1 MHPTNHVKTS
11 GDRPQI
17 QKALEPLRA
26 FANNETSGGIVLLLA
41 AITAMA
47 WVNSPWGDTYERLWQ
62 LSVSIRIGDFLL
74 KKPLLLWINDGL
86 MAMFFFV
93 VGLEMK
99 RELLVGE
106 LADSRQ
112 AVLPIT
118 AAIGGMVFP
127 ALIYLT
133 FNAESSV
140 RSGWGIPIAT
150 DIAFAIG
157 ILALLGDR
165 VPWSL
170 KVFLIGLAIVDDLGA
185 VLVIALFY
193 TSDISL
199 GNLAVGASFL
209 LALIAANRAG
219 IMHPLVYS
227 ILGIGG
233 LWLAFLLSGIHAT
246 VAGVLAAMTIPARTR
261 LSPTEL
267 VRKGER
273 FLARI
278 KTSDPEGEG
287 VLADRQKAEA
297 AQALELTTAL
307 AQTPL
312 QRLEHA
318 LQPWV
323 SLVIMPLF
331 ALANAGVLLKTDPAT
346 LFNHMVSLGII
357 AGLLIGKPAGIL
369 LASWICVRTGFAD
382 LPVGITW
389 RDLCGVSILAGI
401 GFTMSLF
408 IANLAFRQESIL
420 ALAKMAILFASL
432 IAGLVGWILLRRV
445 STKNVRTGSYL

>member
-1 MHPTNHVKTS
+1 MRPMDPVNHVKTS
-11 GDRPQI
+11 GHQPHI
-17 QKALEPLRA
+17 QRALEPLRA
-26 FANNETSGGIVLLLA
+26 FANNETSGGIALLLA
-41 AITAMA
+41 AVVAIT
-47 WVNSPWGDTYERLWQ
+47 WVNSPWGEAYDRLWQ
-62 LSVSIRIGDFLL
+62 LSVSIRVGEFLL
-74 KKPLLLWINDGL
+74 EKPLLLWINDGL

-118 AAIGGMVFP
+118 AAIGGMIFP

-133 FNAESSV
+133 FNAETPT

-170 KVFLIGLAIVDDLGA
+170 KVFLISLAIVDDLGA

-193 TSDISL
+193 TSDISF
-199 GNLAVGASFL
+199 GNLMIGASFL
-209 LALIAANRAG
+209 LALVAANRAG
-219 IMHPLVYS
+219 IVHPLVYS

-278 KTSDPEGEG
+278 KTSDPEGQG

-331 ALANAGVLLKTDPAT
+331 ALANAGVLLKTDPTT
-346 LFNHMVSLGII
+346 LLNHMASLGIV
-357 AGLLIGKPAGIL
+357 AGLLIGKPAGIIF
-369 LASWICVRTGFAD
+369 ASWICVRMGLGD
-382 LPVGITW
+382 LPAGTTW
-389 RDLCGVSILAGI
+389 RHLYGVSILAGV

-408 IANLAFRQESIL
+408 IANLAFRQEGVL

-432 IAGLVGWILLRRV
+432 IAGLVGWILLRRA
-445 STKNVRTGSYL
+445 SQMEEEE